1 MQHTPL
7 VADAHPYNEEK
18 ERKTN
23 MATLG
28 KITAATVLFSAALIV
43 AGCAELQ
50 QLADSALPPI
60 DRIQRQLQSQNKQVR
75 MAALD
80 EAANI
85 ESQFV
90 LQNLILGQALKGHPD
105 DRPIK
110 VNYPDDVRIGAVDKL
125 FEKGKIL
132 TLIGLAKDYR
142 IGGGKVALV
151 EGDNSLTSHIKT
163 RIRTIDGLE
172 KLCKETASL
181 QWKND
186 WTAERWHLLGKENPD
201 DPCPLSN
208 ECLVWAVRHSNEKAI
223 KNIFDIRS
231 ESAGTAGANAVS
243 EMTDYD
249 SLKIVAMDKTCLIY
263 PRLAAAGKLFKHNN
277 LVGSDILPVIA
288 SLEEADDSQMTE
300 LAQAG
305 LSAAKRIGA
314 NDVVNALGG
323 K

>member
-1 MQHTPL
+1 
-7 VADAHPYNEEK
+7 
-18 ERKTN
+18 
-23 MATLG
+23 MASLE

-60 DRIQRQLQSQNKQVR
+60 DRIQRQLQSQNRQVR

-80 EAANI
+80 EAANL
-85 ESQFV
+85 ESQFA
-90 LQNLILGQALKGHPD
+90 LQNLILRQALKGHPD

-110 VNYPDDVRIGAVDKL
+110 VDYPDDVRIGAVDKL

-132 TLIGLAKDYR
+132 TLIGLANDYR

-172 KLCKETASL
+172 KLCKETSTL

-186 WTAERWHLLGKENPD
+186 WTAERWHLIGKENPD
-201 DPCPLSN
+201 NPCPLSN
-208 ECLVWAVRHSNEKAI
+208 ECLAWAVRHCNEKAI
-223 KNIFDIRS
+223 KNIFD
-231 ESAGTAGANAVS
+231 EKFASAGEAGVNAVK
-243 EMTDYD
+243 EMSDYG
-249 SLKIVAMDKTCLIY
+249 SLKAVAMDKTCLIH
-263 PRLAAAGKLFKHNN
+263 PRLVAAEKLFKHDN

-288 SLEEADDSQMTE
+288 SLEAVDDEQMTE
-300 LAQAG
+300 LARAG
-305 LSAAKRIGA
+305 LTAAKRIGA
-314 NDVVNALGG
+314 SDVVNALEGN
-323 K
+323 

>member
-1 MQHTPL
+1 
-7 VADAHPYNEEK
+7 
-18 ERKTN
+18 

-28 KITAATVLFSAALIV
+28 KITVATVLFSAVLIV

-60 DRIQRQLQSQNKQVR
+60 DRIQRQLQSQDRQVR

-80 EAANI
+80 EAANS
-85 ESQFV
+85 ESAYA

-105 DRPIK
+105 DRPTE

-132 TLIGLAKDYR
+132 TLISLADDYSA
-142 IGGGKVALV
+142 GGGKMAMV
-151 EGDNSLTSHIKT
+151 EGDNSLTSHIKN

-172 KLCKETASL
+172 KLCKETAGL

-186 WTAERWHLLGKENPD
+186 WTKERWFLIGTVSPD

-208 ECLVWAVRHSNEKAI
+208 ECLLWAVRHINDKAM
-223 KNIFDIRS
+223 KNIFDRETGIAS
-231 ESAGTAGANAVS
+231 TASANVVKK
-243 EMTDYD
+243 MTDYGC
-249 SLKIVAMDKTCLIY
+249 LKAVAMDKTCLIY
-263 PRLAAAGKLFKHNN
+263 PRLAAAEKLFKHNN

-300 LAQAG
+300 LAQVG

-314 NDVVNALGG
+314 KDVVNVLGG

>member
-1 MQHTPL
+1 
-7 VADAHPYNEEK
+7 
-18 ERKTN
+18 
-23 MATLG
+23 MATLE

-50 QLADSALPPI
+50 QLAYSALPPI
-60 DRIQRQLQSQNKQVR
+60 NRIQRQLQSQDRQVR

-80 EAANI
+80 EAANL
-85 ESQFV
+85 ESQFA
-90 LQNLILGQALKGHPD
+90 LQNLILGQALKGGHRGRG
-105 DRPIK
+105 DRPIE

-125 FEKGKIL
+125 FEKGEIL
-132 TLIGLAKDYR
+132 TLIGLADDYR
-142 IGGGKVALV
+142 AGGGKMAMV
-151 EGDNSLTSHIKT
+151 EGDNSLTSHIKN

-172 KLCKETASL
+172 KLCKETAGL

-186 WTAERWHLLGKENPD
+186 WTKERWFLIGTVSPD

-208 ECLVWAVRHSNEKAI
+208 ECLLWAVRHINDKAM
-223 KNIFDIRS
+223 KNIFDRETGIAS
-231 ESAGTAGANAVS
+231 TASANVVKM
-243 EMTDYD
+243 MTDYGC
-249 SLKIVAMDKTCLIY
+249 LKAVAMDKTCLIY
-263 PRLAAAGKLFKHNN
+263 PRLAAAEKLFKHNN

-288 SLEEADDSQMTE
+288 SLEEADDSQTTE

-314 NDVVNALGG
+314 NEVVNVLEG